1 MDEVGDLIKYKV
13 DFPGAIDPDGIDA
26 RNANKI
32 GNIFAESAKK
42 FGYDLSGKVPRITEK
57 TKGFSDYFKSPVVD
71 KAKDVPEKILT
82 PKTPQDVVSSITAE
96 EKEKLKLLGIDVE
109 EAFKNVKTVGKAVI
123 KKIPVVSGIAVT
135 AEMLR
140 RGVAPSTAFAY
151 GASEL
156 LPISASDADTAGA
169 FARKAREEGLPKA
182 IGLDTEKQE
191 QMNIM
196 RKQRLADRVKR
207 NTSVTPPPEEG
218 FINQN
223 EIGRQ

>member
-1 MDEVGDLIKYKV
+1 MNKELKIEEGKLISSDQDFVSNYVKNNKV
-13 DFPGAIDPDGIDA
+13 
-26 RNANKI
+26 
-32 GNIFAESAKK
+32 
-42 FGYDLSGKVPRITEK
+42 IT
-57 TKGFSDYFKSPVVD
+57 VD
-71 KAKDVPEKILT
+71 KNQGQRYGMSFDVEKNVNIAKLPDQTDIIEGEFKEVLT

-109 EAFKNVKTVGKAVI
+109 EAFKNVKTVGKAVV
-123 KKIPVVSGIAVT
+123 KKIPIVAGVAVT
-135 AEMLR
+135 ADMLR
-140 RGVAPSTAFAY
+140 RGFAPSTAIAY

-156 LPISASDADTAGA
+156 LPISASDVDTAGA